1 MTPEPAA
8 TIQPARVVE
17 IWNGVCER
25 NWPLEAALIAFAR
38 QVLAEAQKLA
48 AAKEHV

>member
-8 TIQPARVVE
+8 TIQPARVIA

-25 NWPLEAALIAFAR
+25 GWTLETTLVEFAR
-38 QVLAEAQKLA
+38 QVLAEAKKLA